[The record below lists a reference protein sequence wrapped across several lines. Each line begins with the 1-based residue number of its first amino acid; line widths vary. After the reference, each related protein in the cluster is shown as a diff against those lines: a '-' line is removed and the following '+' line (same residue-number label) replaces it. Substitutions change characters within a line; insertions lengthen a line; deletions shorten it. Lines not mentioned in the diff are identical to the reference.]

1 MHQDENVLD
10 TWFSSQLWT
19 FATQGWPDD
28 TTELAEHHPTRALV
42 TARDIIALWVARMVM
57 SSLYFTHEIPFH
69 DVVIYPTILAKDGSR
84 MSKSKGNGVDPMDL
98 MRMYG
103 ADAMRFGLLGLV
115 TTNQDVRFDAD
126 IDKKTKEFL
135 GSPRTEA
142 AKAFVTKIY
151 NASRFVL
158 SNIEEGFER
167 LDPKVQS
174 NADAWIFSRLGKL
187 VRDVPALLDEYLF
200 ADYARALYSFF
211 WNELCDWYIECCKA
225 PMRAEGPQRVQVLSN
240 LLFVLDASLRLLHP
254 VMPFVTEF
262 IWRQLPHCADETSE
276 MLMLAAWPK
285 PEDYEGWIDEEVE
298 RSFELLRA
306 VVGAARSTRA
316 RYAISP
322 KQELNVCVRAAEQDC
337 ARLQAQLATV
347 CEMGRLSN
355 LTVGVDVAK
364 PAGSVMS
371 VESGLEMFI
380 ELAGLVDLGAEAAR
394 LTKQVEAQKKE
405 LAGVEKTLSN
415 PGFVAKAA
423 SEVIAAKQ
431 ERKAALVESIAV
443 LEAQISELG

>member
-1 MHQDENVLD
+1 
-10 TWFSSQLWT
+10 
-19 FATQGWPDD
+19 
-28 TTELAEHHPTRALV
+28 
-42 TARDIIALWVARMVM
+42 
-57 SSLYFTHEIPFH
+57 
-69 DVVIYPTILAKDGSR
+69 
-84 MSKSKGNGVDPMDL
+84 
-98 MRMYG
+98 
-103 ADAMRFGLLGLV
+103 
-115 TTNQDVRFDAD
+115 
-126 IDKKTKEFL
+126 
-135 GSPRTEA
+135 
-142 AKAFVTKIY
+142 
-151 NASRFVL
+151 
-158 SNIEEGFER
+158 
-167 LDPKVQS
+167 
-174 NADAWIFSRLGKL
+174 
-187 VRDVPALLDEYLF
+187 
-200 ADYARALYSFF
+200 
-211 WNELCDWYIECCKA
+211 
-225 PMRAEGPQRVQVLSN
+225 MRAEGPQRVQVLSN